1 MSESSTPSPEE
12 NEAARIRR
20 NRLLGRI
27 LLIALG
33 LLLLAQMIPFLMRA

>member
-1 MSESSTPSPEE
+1 MSDPVTPSPDEKE
-12 NEAARIRR
+12 TVRIRR

-33 LLLLAQMIPFLMRA
+33 LLLVAQMIPFLMRA

>member
-1 MSESSTPSPEE
+1 MSDPVTPNPDEK
-12 NEAARIRR
+12 EAARIRR

-33 LLLLAQMIPFLMRA
+33 LLLIAQMIPFLMRA

>member
-1 MSESSTPSPEE
+1 MSELNSQSPEE
-12 NEAARIRR
+12 KEAARIRR
-20 NRLLGRI
+20 NRLLGRL

>member
-1 MSESSTPSPEE
+1 MSETSPTPPEDR
-12 NEAARIRR
+12 EAARIRR
-20 NRLLGRI
+20 NTFLGRL

>member
-1 MSESSTPSPEE
+1 MSETSPKPPEDQ
-12 NEAARIRR
+12 EAARIRR
-20 NRLLGRI
+20 NRFLGRL

>member
-1 MSESSTPSPEE
+1 MSDPASPNPEE
-12 NEAARIRR
+12 KEAARIRR

-33 LLLLAQMIPFLMRA
+33 LLLVAQMIPFLMRA

>member
-1 MSESSTPSPEE
+1 MSNPTQPTPEE
-12 NEAARIRR
+12 KEAARIRR

-33 LLLLAQMIPFLMRA
+33 LLLVAQMIPFLMRA